1 MSFAHRLCH
10 SLLILYGTTD
20 SICRDASKLILDPSH
35 AKSVHIRAARQLQLY
50 IQVIC
55 FDSVMFLF
63 QAKDLAITIRI
74 RDGRDNVTDVEGLG
88 FDWDDE
94 AIMREAGIATVE
106 HVEIEHSFHN
116 DAVVS

>member
-1 MSFAHRLCH
+1 MSFVHRLPQ

-20 SICRDASKLILDPSH
+20 SICREASKLILDPSH
-35 AKSVHIRAARQLQLY
+35 ATSVHIRAARQLQLY
-50 IQVIC
+50 IQVVC

-63 QAKDLAITIRI
+63 QAKGLATTIRSG
-74 RDGRDNVTDVEGLG
+74 DGGDNVTDVEGVD
-88 FDWDDE
+88 FDWDNE

-106 HVEIEHSFHN
+106 HVETGYLLHS